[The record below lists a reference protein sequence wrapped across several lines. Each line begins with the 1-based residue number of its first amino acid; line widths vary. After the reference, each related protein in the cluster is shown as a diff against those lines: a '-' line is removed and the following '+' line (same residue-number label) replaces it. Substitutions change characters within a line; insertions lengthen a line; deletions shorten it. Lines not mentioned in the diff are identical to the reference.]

1 MIMFGGEP
9 YNLDPDLLG
18 GDPGEFNPDR
28 WLAAAHVPKDAH
40 PRTPVRVEG
49 FDIMAPAPILSHPLV
64 ATPFSVGPR
73 MCVGARVAQ
82 NEIHSFVSRIC
93 QDFKMTLD
101 PLEQDIQSVSKLV
114 QTPDPSPQIRFEPVN
129 M

>member
-1 MIMFGGEP
+1 MWGSEP
-9 YNLDPDLLG
+9 YNLDPEMLG

-28 WLAAAHVPKDAH
+28 WLAAAQVPKDAD
-40 PRTPVRVEG
+40 PRKPVKVEG
-49 FDIMAPAPILSHPLV
+49 FDVMAPAPILSHPLV

-82 NEIHSFVSRIC
+82 NEINSFVTRIC

-101 PLEQDIQSVSKLV
+101 PPQQDVKSVSKLV
-114 QTPDPSPQIRFEPVN
+114 MTPDPSPRIKFEPVKA
-129 M
+129 